1 MRSVYATR
9 NMGTQNANFNPSF
22 IQLEWWRPLFSL
34 LMLVMFFSANLKGVS
49 LYVLTDIS
57 FVMHFEIKWVLKFLY
72 GDINSLILA
81 NWQLLLCWNDW
92 LFVTVKYGRV
102 NSNSSII
109 MMKYVESVK
118 KTGNISFLK
127 IWKLKGNFFLLW
139 YNDDDGKYGR

>member
-1 MRSVYATR
+1 VYATR

-57 FVMHFEIKWVLKFLY
+57 FVMHVEIKWVLKFLY